1 MKNILLPFIFVL
13 MFASIVSAANTIG
26 AGFILGDPSGL
37 TAKIFMGKSDAIDIG
52 IGESAD
58 DLYIYADYLRHFH
71 GVFPINELVFYLG
84 VGAGF
89 HDWEKDRKDDHEE
102 ENRID
107 VRIPIGLEYT
117 FTKVP
122 VGIFLE
128 LVPALRI
135 IPDVDFDIRGGLGA
149 RYYF

>member
-1 MKNILLPFIFVL
+1 
-13 MFASIVSAANTIG
+13 
-26 AGFILGDPSGL
+26 
-37 TAKIFMGKSDAIDIG
+37 
-52 IGESAD
+52 
-58 DLYIYADYLRHFH
+58 
-71 GVFPINELVFYLG
+71 LVFYLG

-89 HDWEKDRKDDHEE
+89 HDWEKDRKNDHEE

-107 VRIPIGLEYT
+107 VRIPVGLEYT

-122 VGIFLE
+122 VGIFIE